1 MVWRYCFSFY
11 KFLLLWR
18 CLLNFLLIVKICFVS
33 SVRIQLCNVDNTQD
47 ADQLRQNIQFVFK
60 RTSPSTQI
68 IQKSSL
74 SNTPHFLSVSGLISY
89 TGRWENTRKVCKP
102 RDKSLWF
109 ANFSSVLPTSPVVRD
124 AGKPIKLRF
133 IAFMTSIC
141 EWSSEVRANDKFFL
155 SFFLR
160 WSRWSAWKPSESA
173 GNWINYQP
181 EKQRLKLMYHWMT
194 KMVENPIR
202 NCQANWFEI
211 VIWCMQWP
219 FAEIQ
224 AQAPLVSFSTLVLV
238 F

>member
-102 RDKSLWF
+102 RDKALWF
-109 ANFSSVLPTSPVVRD
+109 ANFSS
-124 AGKPIKLRF
+124 KPIKLRF

-155 SFFLR
+155 SFFFAMKSL
-160 WSRWSAWKPSESA
+160 
-173 GNWINYQP
+173 
-181 EKQRLKLMYHWMT
+181 
-194 KMVENPIR
+194 IR
-202 NCQANWFEI
+202 MKT
-211 VIWCMQWP
+211 VKKRR
-219 FAEIQ
+219 
-224 AQAPLVSFSTLVLV
+224 
-238 F
+238 